1 MSSKAA
7 SFAGEREESD
17 VSVQYTPPIHLLDH
31 QHLSKS
37 ESDIYFP
44 WQEVRG
50 MRTLGIYLGIYLGFA
65 TGYKYFLYILL
76 CYDNHGC
83 LP

>member
-37 ESDIYFP
+37 ESDIFP
-44 WQEVRG
+44 LARSQRHENAWHISWHISWLRNWV
-50 MRTLGIYLGIYLGFA
+50 
-65 TGYKYFLYILL
+65 
-76 CYDNHGC
+76 
-83 LP
+83 